1 MHRGRPH
8 PPTTT
13 PVLSGGRG
21 GAMPGAMP
29 GTSSRSAVSRR
40 LIRLRGY
47 TPRSRARVSYS
58 RVSQPWSVSW
68 STTSISEAPAGDGRI
83 LVERPQ
89 QLRLRSRRF
98 DRDGARTAVDADQVR
113 AVGDPRSCCCVR
125 AGCTPSQPS
134 AATYRCT
141 VPLLHPNYLAIR
153 FNSQPSPCRC
163 STASTSSDFIIVC
176 VHSLPAHAPTSSPH
190 VARGQFRMSPDT
202 RVCRLVLRA
211 RQRTLA
217 GREKVRRVSLTC
229 PGRLRTCY
237 GRAASRVFSPFGDP
251 RWRTVHASNLF
262 LTSLRY
268 TPLGE

>member
-125 AGCTPSQPS
+125 AGCTPSSRRPPRTAAPCHCCTRTTSRSVSTPNQARVDAAPPPPLRTSSSS
-134 AATYRCT
+134 A
-141 VPLLHPNYLAIR
+141 
-153 FNSQPSPCRC
+153 
-163 STASTSSDFIIVC
+163 STAS
-176 VHSLPAHAPTSSPH
+176 LP
-190 VARGQFRMSPDT
+190 T
-202 RVCRLVLRA
+202 RRHRRLMLPGGSFACRLTPV
-211 RQRTLA
+211 
-217 GREKVRRVSLTC
+217 C
-229 PGRLRTCY
+229 
-237 GRAASRVFSPFGDP
+237 AA
-251 RWRTVHASNLF
+251 LC
-262 LTSLRY
+262 
-268 TPLGE
+268 